1 MTLKRNILSNYV
13 GQIYGT
19 LIGIVMVPLYLK
31 YMGTEAYGLVGFYAM
46 VQAWFQLLD
55 MGLTLT
61 IARET
66 ARYSGGTG
74 EALHL
79 RQLLRA
85 LEGIFFS
92 IALLGC
98 VGMMAGSAAIA
109 ESWLKVQQLPM
120 QEVQHAVM
128 LMAIVVALR
137 WISGLYRGAISGFE
151 RLVWLNSFN
160 IIIATLHFVFVI
172 PFFIF
177 VGTSPTD
184 FFSYQVIISIIEV
197 VALVI
202 KTYQLLPALGEQVRL
217 TWSWQPIR
225 GILKF
230 SISIAF
236 AGLIWVMVTQ
246 ADKLILSKLLPLTDY
261 AYFTLAVLVAGGVV
275 IISSPIS
282 GALLPRMTKLHAEN
296 NEAGMVR
303 LYCNATQIVGMI
315 AIPITFVFAVFAE
328 QVLWVWTGNAEIAR
342 STAPVLALYSLGY
355 GLLALCAFPYYLQY
369 AIGDLKLHLI
379 GSVFFIILLIPVLIV
394 ATDAYGVIGAGYAW
408 LWANAVYFLLWVPWV
423 HKKLVTGLHARW
435 LRDVLTIFVFS
446 LGGLALSYVAFG
458 GGGAWPQ
465 SRLSMSFRIVAVS
478 AILFTAAAM
487 GSSWVRDKITALWR
501 TRYTV

>member
-13 GQIYGT
+13 GQIYVT

-66 ARYSGGTG
+66 ARYSGGTSD
-74 EALHL
+74 ALNL
-79 RQLLRA
+79 RQLLHAFESIFISVA
-85 LEGIFFS
+85 LF
-92 IALLGC
+92 GC
-98 VGMMAGSAAIA
+98 VGIMAGSAAIA
-109 ESWLKVQQLPM
+109 GSWLKVQQLSI

-137 WISGLYRGAISGFE
+137 WISGLYRGAINGFE

-160 IIIATLHFVFVI
+160 ILIATLHFVFVI
-172 PFFIF
+172 PFFVI

-202 KTYQLLPALGEQVRL
+202 KTYQLLPALEANIRL

-230 SISIAF
+230 SSSIAF
-236 AGLIWVMVTQ
+236 AGLIWVIVTQ
-246 ADKLILSKLLPLTDY
+246 ADKLILSKLLSLTDY

-282 GALLPRMTKLHAEN
+282 GALLPRMTKLNAEN
-296 NEAGMVR
+296 NVAGMVR

-315 AIPITFVFAVFAE
+315 AIPIAIVFAVFAE

-342 STAPVLALYSLGY
+342 NTAPVLALYSIGY
-355 GLLALCAFPYYLQY
+355 GFLALCAFPYYLQY

-379 GSVFFIILLIPVLIV
+379 GSVLFIVLLIPVLIV
-394 ATDAYGVIGAGYAW
+394 ATGTYGVIGAGYAW
-408 LWANAVYFLLWVPWV
+408 LWANAVYFLFWVPWV
-423 HKKLVTGLHARW
+423 HKKIVPGLHSRW
-435 LRDVLTIFVFS
+435 LRDVLTIFVFG
-446 LGGLALSYVAFG
+446 LVGLAISYVVVD
-458 GGGAWPQ
+458 GGGAMPQ
-465 SRLSMSFRIVAVS
+465 SRLSMALRIVAVS
-478 AILFTAAAM
+478 TILFTTAAM
-487 GSSWVRDKITALWR
+487 GSSWVRDKIAVLWR
-501 TRYTV
+501 MR